1 MTEQIGKILDKKR
14 KKIHVMSP
22 NSLKNL
28 PQNKGK
34 SDEEIQ
40 AMYKQKMESKFKQEN
55 WENVKDS
62 IMKEYE
68 LNYDLDDLKPNDLA
82 SLESLIHATIML
94 RNYEKQMR
102 EISEDGVDFTNIPV
116 IEKLGKVCSELR
128 GDISKLQDDLKISR
142 KIRKSDK
149 EESVLTFIDG
159 LKEKAKKFYTAKTQW
174 VFCPKCGMLLAN
186 VWWLYPNSKS
196 NKITLR
202 CQREMPDGQTCGT
215 EVTLSAKEL
224 TDLGGTNKQDIP
236 DSLK

>member
-1 MTEQIGKILDKKR
+1 MPEQIGEILKKKR
-14 KKIHVMSP
+14 KIHVMSP

-28 PQNKGK
+28 PSMKDK
-34 SDEEIQ
+34 TMEELQEI
-40 AMYKQKMESKFKQEN
+40 YKQKIEAQIKQAS
-55 WENVKDS
+55 WEDTKEA
-62 IMKEYE
+62 IMQEYAT
-68 LNYDLDDLKPNDLA
+68 NYDLDDLKPNDLA

-94 RNYEKQMR
+94 RLYESQMR
-102 EISEDGVDFTNIPV
+102 EISADGTNYGNIPV

-128 GDISKLQDDLKISR
+128 GDISKLQDDLKITR

-149 EESVLTFIDG
+149 EESVLTFIDS

-202 CQREMPDGQTCGT
+202 CQREMPDGQVCGQELT
-215 EVTLSAKEL
+215 ITAKEL
-224 TDLGGTNKQDIP
+224 VELGGTNKPDIP
-236 DSLK
+236 ESLK